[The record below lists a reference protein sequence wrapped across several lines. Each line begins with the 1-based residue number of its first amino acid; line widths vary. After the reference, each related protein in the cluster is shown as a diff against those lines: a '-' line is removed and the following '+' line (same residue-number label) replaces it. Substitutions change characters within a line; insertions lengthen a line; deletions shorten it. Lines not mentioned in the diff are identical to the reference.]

1 MQVAAAGRAADHV
14 ALNDGNRGF
23 ADRDGPADER
33 LVGASL
39 GRAAAALV
47 RDLVRDDA
55 RGGRD
60 DGDVEVAPLVLAA
73 PRVGLRAVKVDG
85 VLALADGA
93 AVPGGIQKFFPIQW
107 GPRCVVVGRTGD
119 EPRITKCEG
128 RMADWL
134 NLAGS
139 LSC

>member
-1 MQVAAAGRAADHV
+1 MQVAAAGRAADHM

-73 PRVGLRAVKVDG
+73 PRVGLPSKNSSPFNGDPVVW
-85 VLALADGA
+85 L
-93 AVPGGIQKFFPIQW
+93 W
-107 GPRCVVVGRTGD
+107 GEQAMSRESRNAKA
-119 EPRITKCEG
+119 EWRIG
-128 RMADWL
+128 
-134 NLAGS
+134 
-139 LSC
+139 